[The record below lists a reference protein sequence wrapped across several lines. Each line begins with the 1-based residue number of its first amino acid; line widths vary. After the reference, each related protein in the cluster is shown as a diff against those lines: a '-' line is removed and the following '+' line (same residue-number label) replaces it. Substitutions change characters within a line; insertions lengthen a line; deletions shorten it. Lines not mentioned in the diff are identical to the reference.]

1 MHFMYCC
8 APSSAGATQPGYKGV
23 VVVAFGSTGVYTTR
37 LTPEDYRQMAKAW
50 RLLNQRGY
58 RVLWVLRENG
68 LPEGLKL
75 AELRARLG
83 PDTLVVPWAHQNT
96 LLGHP
101 NTK

>member
-1 MHFMYCC
+1 MQHVYCY
-8 APSSAGATQPGYKGV
+8 ALSSAGAAPPAYKGV

-50 RLLNQRGY
+50 GLLNQRGY
-58 RVLWVLRENG
+58 RVLWVLRDNG
-68 LPEGLKL
+68 LPDGLDL
-75 AELRARLG
+75 TELQARLE

-101 NTK
+101 NTR